1 MQKSQELFEQ
11 LKSRIEELANEV
23 DKARV
28 SKEMIDYLAT
38 MARFHRYSAANCMLI
53 LAQSPRATKVAGF
66 MAWKRKFQ
74 RQVKRG
80 EKAIKIL
87 APVPY
92 ASTETDPVT
101 EEEAKVEKIWFKVVH
116 VFDISQTTGKTLPH
130 VDWRGSLR
138 DERLENA
145 LIRYARS
152 LGIEVEQRDLGSAA
166 GVSLKGRILFSEDGN
181 VPRTLAHEI
190 VHEIADAS
198 ESRARNEVLTDAA
211 AHVVC
216 VHFRVDPG
224 RSTANYIALWQWQGK
239 PEDILDNM
247 EFIRDVAHTV
257 IEGVARA
264 LMSTPQPEDELA

>member
-1 MQKSQELFEQ
+1 
-11 LKSRIEELANEV
+11 
-23 DKARV
+23 
-28 SKEMIDYLAT
+28 
-38 MARFHRYSAANCMLI
+38 
-53 LAQSPRATKVAGF
+53 

-74 RQVKRG
+74 RRVKRG
-80 EKAIKIL
+80 EKGIKIL

-92 ASTETDPVT
+92 TTTETDT
-101 EEEAKVEKIWFKVVH
+101 LTGQEAEVQRIWFKVVH
-116 VFDISQTTGKTLPH
+116 VFDISQTTGNTLPH

-138 DERLENA
+138 DQRLENA

-152 LGIEVEQRDLGSAA
+152 LTIEVEQRDLGTAA

-190 VHEIADAS
+190 VHEIANAS
-198 ESRARNEVLTDAA
+198 ESRAENEVLTDAA

-216 VHFRVDPG
+216 VHFGVDPG
-224 RSTANYIALWQWQGK
+224 RSTANYIALWKGK

-264 LMSTPQPEDELA
+264 LMSTPQPEEELA